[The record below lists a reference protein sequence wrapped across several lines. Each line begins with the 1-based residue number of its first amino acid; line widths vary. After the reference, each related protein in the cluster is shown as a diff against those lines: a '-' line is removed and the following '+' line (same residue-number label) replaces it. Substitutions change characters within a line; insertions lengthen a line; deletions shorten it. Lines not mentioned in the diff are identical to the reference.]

1 MKKPKKTTAAKSS
14 APRASSAGT
23 QSHAKTA
30 KAEAATEV
38 KRAGVKR
45 VKKSATVPENVTP
58 AEPEYAF
65 NVQPKPA
72 PAAKPKRPRTK
83 AAAKTETPGE
93 VAPIAWTKPA
103 SIAGLV
109 AEAKS
114 AETPATAHTPVAES
128 RRTDRPARKVPSK
141 IPPILLEGD
150 KPAAPPVSG
159 PGERYALGPSAPV
172 EKLQTEGELPAT
184 YATGEVL
191 LTARDPHWL
200 YTHWD
205 LSDDQQRRCNAF
217 SRDGHLIVRVYI
229 DAPGDKPI
237 AEVHVHPESRHWF
250 IHVNQANTRYVAE
263 LGYYSAADK
272 WTVISTSPATLTPPD
287 AVSDDTTAEFATIPS
302 EVPMQKLL
310 SLVKEAVQEHAPLAQ
325 ALQEL
330 RGNGHPELPEIQG
343 PPASRAGQPG
353 STAPFRPWKPSTWTA
368 AQERALAQVISMDHV
383 RRVWMGSLEI
393 TELIRR
399 QAVQEFGA
407 IHAPELGAP
416 GPGAPTSPMGEIGAV
431 GGISSPGA
439 KAAQP
444 AKGFWFSV
452 NAELIVYGATEADA
466 TVTIGG
472 RKIKLRPDGSFSY
485 RFALPDG
492 KYEMPVVAIS
502 ADQTDGRAA
511 EMKFS
516 RSTQYRGHVGAHP
529 QDPSLRQLLLEN
541 F

>member
-1 MKKPKKTTAAKSS
+1 MKKPKKTTAVKSRALRARSTGMKSRAK
-14 APRASSAGT
+14 
-23 QSHAKTA
+23 KA
-30 KAEAATEV
+30 KAEAVAEPKKTS
-38 KRAGVKR
+38 VKR
-45 VKKSATVPENVTP
+45 VRKNATVAESATP
-58 AEPEYAF
+58 AEPKRASKAGSQH
-65 NVQPKPA
+65 QPA
-72 PAAKPKRPRTK
+72 HMAKPKRPRTK
-83 AAAKTETPGE
+83 AAAKTETPAE
-93 VAPIAWTKPA
+93 VPPFPRTKPA

-109 AEAKS
+109 AEAKT
-114 AETPATAHTPVAES
+114 AETLVAPPPVAES
-128 RRTDRPARKVPSK
+128 RRADHPARKVPSK
-141 IPPILLEGD
+141 IPSILLEGD
-150 KPAAPPVSG
+150 KPAASPVSG
-159 PGERYALGPSAPV
+159 PGERYALGPTAPV

-205 LSDDQQRRCNAF
+205 LSDDQQRRYNAF

-229 DAPGDKPI
+229 DAPGGKPA

-250 IHVNQANTRYVAE
+250 IHVNRANTRYVAE

-272 WTVISTSPATLTPPD
+272 WTLISTSPATLTPPN
-287 AVSDDTTAEFATIPS
+287 AISDDATAEFATIPC

-310 SLVKEAVQEHAPLAQ
+310 SLVKEAVQENAPLAE

-330 RGNGHPELPEIQG
+330 RADGHPGLPNIQ
-343 PPASRAGQPG
+343 PQPAAHKASHR
-353 STAPFRPWKPSTWTA
+353 RWKPGAWTA

-399 QAVQEFGA
+399 QAALEFGA
-407 IHAPELGAP
+407 LPGQELGAAA
-416 GPGAPTSPMGEIGAV
+416 PGAPTSPMGEIGAMA
-431 GGISSPGA
+431 GISSPGA
-439 KAAQP
+439 EAAQP
-444 AKGFWFSV
+444 AKGFWFNV

-516 RSTQYRGHVGAHP
+516 RSTEYRGHVDAHP

>member
-1 MKKPKKTTAAKSS
+1 MKKPKKSTAAKSR
-14 APRASSAGT
+14 APQAGSKTELRAKS
-23 QSHAKTA
+23 A
-30 KAEAATEV
+30 KAEAATEPG
-38 KRAGVKR
+38 KARVKR
-45 VKKSATVPENVTP
+45 VRKPTTAESVTP
-58 AEPEYAF
+58 AEPAHAMK
-65 NVQPKPA
+65 VQPQPESASKA
-72 PAAKPKRPRTK
+72 KRPRTK
-83 AAAKTETPGE
+83 ADAKTEAAPE
-93 VAPIAWTKPA
+93 AAPVAKAKPA

-109 AEAKS
+109 AEAKT
-114 AETPATAHTPVAES
+114 AETPAAHIPAPES
-128 RRTDRPARKVPSK
+128 GRTDRPARKVPSK

-150 KPAAPPVSG
+150 KPTSPPASG
-159 PGERYALGPSAPV
+159 PGERYALGPAAPV
-172 EKLQTEGELPAT
+172 EKLQTEGELPTT

-205 LSDDQQRRCNAF
+205 LSDDQQRRYNAF

-229 DAPGDKPI
+229 DAANGKPA
-237 AEVHVHPESRHWF
+237 AEIHVHPESRHWF
-250 IHVNQANTRYVAE
+250 IHVNRANTRYVAE

-272 WTVISTSPATLTPPD
+272 WTIISTSPATLTPPD
-287 AVSDDTTAEFATIPS
+287 AVSDDSTAEFATIPF

-310 SLVKEAVQEHAPLAQ
+310 SLVKEAVQENAPLAQ
-325 ALQEL
+325 AFQEL
-330 RGNGHPELPEIQG
+330 RANGHPELPKIQ
-343 PPASRAGQPG
+343 PPSAARAADKSP
-353 STAPFRPWKPSTWTA
+353 SRPWKPSTWTA

-399 QAVQEFGA
+399 QAIQEFGA
-407 IHAPELGAP
+407 VPGLELGGVAA
-416 GPGAPTSPMGEIGAV
+416 GAPTSPMGEIGAV
-431 GGISSPGA
+431 SGISSPGA

-444 AKGFWFSV
+444 AKGFWFNV

-466 TVTIGG
+466 SVTIGG

-502 ADQTDGRAA
+502 ADETDGRAA

-516 RSTQYRGHVGAHP
+516 RSTEYRGHVGAHP